1 MTSFTTAFTVDQTPD
16 AAFAAITNVRG
27 WWSEEIIGPTDKAGE
42 AFDYRYRDLHR
53 CKIKVTELIP
63 GKKVAWRV
71 LENYFSFTED
81 KTEWTGTD
89 ILFDIAE
96 KDGKTEIRFTHQGLV
111 PDYECY
117 DACSDGWSTYINGS
131 LHDLITTGK
140 GRPNVGEA
148 ITASEQ
154 APSPIGHAVDPIE
167 GRLSEFQAR
176 IS

>member
-1 MTSFTTAFTVDQTPD
+1 MTSFTTTFTVDQAPQ

-27 WWSEEIIGPTDKAGE
+27 WWSEEISGPTDKAGE
-42 AFDYRYRDLHR
+42 VFDYRYRDLHR

-71 LENYFSFTED
+71 LENFFSFTED

-89 ILFDIAE
+89 MLFDIAE

-117 DACSDGWSTYINGS
+117 DVCSDGWSTYINGS
-131 LHDLITTGK
+131 LKSLIASGK
-140 GRPNVGEA
+140 GHPNLGEPM
-148 ITASEQ
+148 TDSER
-154 APSPIGHAVDPIE
+154 ALVA
-167 GRLSEFQAR
+167 
-176 IS
+176 